1 MLRCKNSSQ
10 AVSVRLSAHTHA
22 RTHTHTHTPCEV
34 MAARKNKESKRSG
47 SADEDVL
54 CSVFTLRAAA

>member
-22 RTHTHTHTPCEV
+22 RTHTHTPCEV